1 MFKFLRKL
9 LYRKESTRESKK
21 NASKPNIKLVFDRN
35 GKRMEDTMI
44 LLDRSNYPNCLLKLY
59 AEGVLLFEGSY
70 SQLIG
75 KLSS

>member
-1 MFKFLRKL
+1 MFDTLRKL
-9 LYRKESTRESKK
+9 LYRKENTR
-21 NASKPNIKLVFDRN
+21 KPNIKFVFERD
-35 GKRMEDTMI
+35 GKKLEDTMI

-70 SQLIG
+70 SQLVN